1 MGERA
6 SSIFSCP
13 EPIFGKGVWAPA
25 FVPRIVPVGR
35 FNSDAVNNVLGA
47 DALELLAY
55 LRNLYGSNTQAFPLR
70 ATMARA
76 CGFPEGADGLAR
88 VRTALK
94 VLTAAGL
101 HKYLGKQV
109 PHERVGELRKKF
121 HCRLVVEQELRLD
134 RRNEWVSSVELRRW
148 AAEEEAQRAARLKAG
163 HGGRRAGAGRPCG
176 SKSTVAV
183 PQQESE
189 TMSRNELDFRL
200 EGERE
205 ELSSSSSLR
214 DSENPI
220 ARARTHAFKKQD
232 SNLQPDDNPPVLAST
247 PGEPPP
253 EPGYRGSPR
262 LGGSLTPVGA
272 AARLGAGGGLRL
284 PLEGHRLKTLG
295 ARALPPFPGPDV
307 IKPVVV
313 PGPAKISPGCSDL
326 EAVKMLVWAYQ
337 DSVESRW
344 PGQRCWSFRRGEITK
359 SKHWPLLL
367 AAATRMRELEIAPG
381 AWCLFS
387 ADVWREHS
395 TAVSPPPPP
404 PTFVFAKSR
413 MENRLDWFDDEC
425 DRYRGGRALFAP
437 AHLALAQRWKD
448 LWRDLHKESPQDRPR
463 LLVILERHFPGD
475 SWERGLAQARDE
487 TEALRRTV
495 TELVKRGVSSW

>member
-1 MGERA
+1 
-6 SSIFSCP
+6 
-13 EPIFGKGVWAPA
+13 
-25 FVPRIVPVGR
+25 
-35 FNSDAVNNVLGA
+35 
-47 DALELLAY
+47 
-55 LRNLYGSNTQAFPLR
+55 
-70 ATMARA
+70 
-76 CGFPEGADGLAR
+76 
-88 VRTALK
+88 
-94 VLTAAGL
+94 
-101 HKYLGKQV
+101 
-109 PHERVGELRKKF
+109 
-121 HCRLVVEQELRLD
+121 
-134 RRNEWVSSVELRRW
+134 
-148 AAEEEAQRAARLKAG
+148 
-163 HGGRRAGAGRPCG
+163 
-176 SKSTVAV
+176 
-183 PQQESE
+183 
-189 TMSRNELDFRL
+189 
-200 EGERE
+200 
-205 ELSSSSSLR
+205 
-214 DSENPI
+214 
-220 ARARTHAFKKQD
+220 
-232 SNLQPDDNPPVLAST
+232 
-247 PGEPPP
+247 
-253 EPGYRGSPR
+253 
-262 LGGSLTPVGA
+262 
-272 AARLGAGGGLRL
+272 LRL
-284 PLEGHRLKTLG
+284 PMEGHRLKTLG

-326 EAVKMLVWAYQ
+326 EAVKMLVGAYQ

-367 AAATRMRELEIAPG
+367 AAATRMRDLEIAPG

-395 TAVSPPPPP
+395 TAANAPPPP

-425 DRYRGGRALFAP
+425 DRYRGGHAMFAP

-475 SWERGLAQARDE
+475 SWERGLRQARDE